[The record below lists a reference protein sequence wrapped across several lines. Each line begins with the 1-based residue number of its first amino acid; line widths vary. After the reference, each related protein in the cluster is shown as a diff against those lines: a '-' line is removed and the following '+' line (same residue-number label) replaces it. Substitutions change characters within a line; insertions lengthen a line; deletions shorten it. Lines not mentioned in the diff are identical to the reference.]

1 MVAVL
6 ECNHEYQAHPTDST
20 PALRNGTDFVRIKKT
35 ILYLLSPPKIS
46 SFLAFS
52 TASFDRGVGFASCR
66 FNCNF
71 PPGDRRVFSP
81 ALPLEQPAETSA

>member
-1 MVAVL
+1 
-6 ECNHEYQAHPTDST
+6 
-20 PALRNGTDFVRIKKT
+20 
-35 ILYLLSPPKIS
+35 
-46 SFLAFS
+46 LAFA

-71 PPGDRRVFSP
+71 PPGDRWVFSP